1 MKVLE
6 GIVLFLCVVALAFL
20 FWACWDTISDKLQDK
35 VNNDSTVTSPTDGEQ
50 STEEKLLEDSGIN
63 IEVEKI

>member
-6 GIVLFLCVVALAFL
+6 GIVLFICVVALAFL
-20 FWACWDTISDKLQDK
+20 FWACWDTISDKIQDK
-35 VNNDSTVTSPTDGEQ
+35 VNNDSAVTTPIDGEQ
-50 STEEKLLEDSGIN
+50 STEEELLEDSGIN